1 MGNFAGQ
8 RGETG
13 PEAETI
19 PQDQISVPTVAGYP
33 SIAFNLG
40 SFARCGTRPVR
51 RNNQR
56 ALLFIGLFSRNRVP
70 LSVRRVN
77 QRGSINPR

>member
-33 SIAFNLG
+33 SIALNLG

-56 ALLFIGLFSRNRVP
+56 TLLFVGLIPGTECPSR
-70 LSVRRVN
+70 SAE
-77 QRGSINPR
+77 